1 MNKKPGVQISP
12 EETELFREAVAKV
25 QPLAHESRAAPSP
38 GQPRRKPIRTSQ
50 RPAQGFLDEEGEL
63 FYREDLAKDMMKGL
77 RQGRFPPCATIDLHG
92 QTVAKAE
99 QSLVRFLSAHTDFSF
114 RCLLVITG
122 KGSHSPEG
130 YSPVRV
136 AALDLLQSQP
146 SVQAYC
152 WAPTERWRHRRV
164 LRTYPEVS
172 LVSIAT
178 AMAAMPSSR
187 PTKPNPSVVVALI
200 LTCVGKRPRSAAI
213 FPHI

>member
-1 MNKKPGVQISP
+1 MKKTRGLQISP

-25 QPLAHESRAAPSP
+25 QPLDQESRVAPGP
-38 GQPRRKPIRTSQ
+38 GQVRRKPIRTSL

-77 RQGRFPPCATIDLHG
+77 RQGHFPPCATIDLHG
-92 QTVAKAE
+92 QTVPKAE
-99 QSLVRFLSAHTDFSF
+99 QSLARFLSVHTDFSF

-136 AALDLLQSQP
+136 ATLDLLQSQP

-152 WAPTERWRHRRV
+152 WAQPKDGGTGAFYV
-164 LRTYPEVS
+164 LTR
-172 LVSIAT
+172 
-178 AMAAMPSSR
+178 
-187 PTKPNPSVVVALI
+187 KF
-200 LTCVGKRPRSAAI
+200 RS
-213 FPHI
+213 

>member
-25 QPLAHESRAAPSP
+25 QPLAHESRAAPAP
-38 GQPRRKPIRTSQ
+38 GQARRKPIRTSQ

-99 QSLVRFLSAHTDFSF
+99 QSLAKFLSAHTDFSF

-136 AALDLLQSQP
+136 AALDLLKSQP

-152 WAPTERWRHRRV
+152 WARPKDGGTGAFYV
-164 LRTYPEVS
+164 LTR
-172 LVSIAT
+172 
-178 AMAAMPSSR
+178 
-187 PTKPNPSVVVALI
+187 KF
-200 LTCVGKRPRSAAI
+200 RS
-213 FPHI
+213 